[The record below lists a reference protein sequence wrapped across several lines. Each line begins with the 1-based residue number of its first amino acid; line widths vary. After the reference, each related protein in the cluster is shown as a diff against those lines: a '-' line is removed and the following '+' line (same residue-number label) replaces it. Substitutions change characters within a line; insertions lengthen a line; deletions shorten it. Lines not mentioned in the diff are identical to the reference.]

1 MRDKTPRAL
10 TAEEQAALEAVAGI
24 PDSVIDTSDMPE
36 VADWS
41 GAVRGPMTG
50 DAKLACYSRPLAMAS
65 RRTAS
70 TRAL

>member
-41 GAVRGPMTG
+41 EPVRGPMTG
-50 DAKLACYSRPLAMAS
+50 DG
-65 RRTAS
+65 
-70 TRAL
+70 